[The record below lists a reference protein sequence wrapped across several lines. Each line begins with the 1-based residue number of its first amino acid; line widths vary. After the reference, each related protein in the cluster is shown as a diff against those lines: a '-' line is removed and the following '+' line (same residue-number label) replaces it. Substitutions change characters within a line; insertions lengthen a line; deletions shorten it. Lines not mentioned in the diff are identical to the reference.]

1 MLGSRRGAS
10 SIPRLFEGEGFA
22 SIPAKIWG
30 GDSPTTI
37 GWDGPEMR
45 HIYIFLLTITYYCFL
60 HLNQTASGK
69 VATFQRLSFNNASLT
84 LDSE

>member
-10 SIPRLFEGEGFA
+10 SSPRLFEGEGFA

-30 GDSPTTI
+30 GDSPTRL

-45 HIYIFLLTITYYCFL
+45 HIFYYYLTC
-60 HLNQTASGK
+60 S
-69 VATFQRLSFNNASLT
+69 
-84 LDSE
+84 

>member
-10 SIPRLFEGEGFA
+10 SIPRLFEGEGFG

-45 HIYIFLLTITYYCFL
+45 HIYIFFINYYILLF
-60 HLNQTASGK
+60 S
-69 VATFQRLSFNNASLT
+69 SLEPNS
-84 LDSE
+84 LG